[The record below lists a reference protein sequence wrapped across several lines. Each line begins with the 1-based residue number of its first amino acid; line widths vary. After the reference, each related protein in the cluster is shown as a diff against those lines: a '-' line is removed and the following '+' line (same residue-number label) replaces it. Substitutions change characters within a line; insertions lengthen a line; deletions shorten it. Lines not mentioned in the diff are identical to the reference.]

1 MRLFEG
7 ASRLLVS
14 LLLWHVSGGR
24 PKPSST
30 PQEIPTGGRVT
41 VDFMK
46 AARKSGRSFYL
57 TRDNST
63 MFTYN
68 APLPPPEGVWGELVP
83 FEPLD
88 ACSPLRLSEYT
99 RRVGSKIQFTTAGQY
114 PHVVALVARG
124 NCTFEEKFDR
134 VDDVPNVIGLIMFDF
149 DNGDSLSNDIEIST
163 FRATTVPG
171 FLIDYKTGQSL
182 LSQFIKMRSENDN
195 DSSRE
200 MGNNGWIKV
209 TLQYIP
215 ISGPMAKLLQYLLL
229 LVMGLFA
236 IGFAV
241 SIFIH
246 YKIYSAQRRLGEDQ
260 VSQARNSIKI
270 DESFL
275 EKLPLRKF
283 YKTPSNQST
292 EKRATENPFFN
303 ANTIEKMK
311 EKERAQAPV
320 EQEARDEDFE
330 IHALAPPN
338 ETCPICLD
346 EFIHGETLNELP
358 CGHYYHM
365 SCIQPWLQYRSPEC
379 PLCKEDV
386 RNAFIV
392 FASQVGARDATLS
405 LWSKMRAFFSKLL
418 FCRRKTNE
426 ETQSIPSPVNII
438 TPSSQEPNAQQP
450 LPASESMHTIPI
462 TS

>member
-1 MRLFEG
+1 MRLFDN
-7 ASRLLVS
+7 ASRLFVS
-14 LLLWHVSGGR
+14 ILLWKINGSR
-24 PKPSST
+24 PKPTSKG
-30 PQEIPTGGRVT
+30 PELPTGGRVT

-46 AARKSGRSFYL
+46 AARKDGRSFYL
-57 TRDNST
+57 TKDNST

-68 APLPPPEGVWGELVP
+68 APLPPTGGVWGELVP

-88 ACSPLRLSEYT
+88 ACTPLKLSKHT
-99 RRVGSKIQFTTAGQY
+99 RRVASKIQFTTVGQY

-149 DNGDSLSNDIEIST
+149 DNGESLSNDIEIST
-163 FRATTVPG
+163 FRATSIPG
-171 FLIDYKTGQSL
+171 FLIGHKTGQSL
-182 LSQFIKMRSENDN
+182 LSQFNRMRSDN
-195 DSSRE
+195 DPSKEGDGRE
-200 MGNNGWIKV
+200 WIKV

-215 ISGPMAKLLQYLLL
+215 ISGPMAKLLQYMLL

-260 VSQARNSIKI
+260 ASRARNAIKI

-275 EKLPLRKF
+275 EKLPVRKF
-283 YKTPSNQST
+283 YKVSSNQST
-292 EKRATENPFFN
+292 EKSAVDNPFFHP
-303 ANTIEKMK
+303 NTIAKMK
-311 EKERAQAPV
+311 EKAQAPV
-320 EQEARDEDFE
+320 EEDVREEDFE

-346 EFIHGETLNELP
+346 EFSHGETLNELP
-358 CGHYYHM
+358 CGHYYHI
-365 SCIQPWLQYRSPEC
+365 SCIHPWLQYRSAEC

-392 FASQVGARDATLS
+392 IAPQIGAKDATLS
-405 LWSKMRAFFSKLL
+405 LWSRTRTL
-418 FCRRKTNE
+418 FASILCCRRKTDE
-426 ETQSIPSPVNII
+426 ELQSAPTPVNIA
-438 TPSSQEPNAQQP
+438 TPSSREDNAQQP
-450 LPASESMHTIPI
+450 IPVSESMHTIPI
-462 TS
+462 TN